1 MKRAIIL
8 TLIFVTLFTLSVS
21 GKELTTQEGT
31 NTLIVSGKTLK
42 VTLDTENG
50 LVLGVTSYAD
60 NKTVEFYVYNE
71 SLGKDGFNVF
81 DVAGTELLPTSFS
94 YDKDEE
100 GNVIVSFNYE
110 QGSKS
115 FIILNSPYYDFRV
128 ELNFNQKIEVALPF
142 ISYQNQ
148 TI

>member
-1 MKRAIIL
+1 MKKAIIL

-21 GKELTTQEGT
+21 DGNFTTQEGT

-71 SLGKDGFNVF
+71 SLGKDGFNVL
-81 DVAGTELLPTSFS
+81 T
-94 YDKDEE
+94 
-100 GNVIVSFNYE
+100 
-110 QGSKS
+110 
-115 FIILNSPYYDFRV
+115 
-128 ELNFNQKIEVALPF
+128 
-142 ISYQNQ
+142 
-148 TI
+148 